1 MALRSF
7 VKISAVT
14 NLSDAR
20 YCAGMYVN
28 LIGFDLEENS
38 KNFTSSQKFKEIT
51 GWLSGIDFVAEFE
64 STHPE
69 KILTL
74 VQEYNG
80 INFIETKEEIYLR
93 MLVNSSFGIILKK
106 ELSTEEDLDDLIAKA
121 QFFKDFGVVLHLV
134 SDSLDL
140 DSSIIE
146 KLKTLAS
153 SVDVLLGFGIEPDT
167 IGEIIEDTGIKGIAL
182 EGGEEIKPGLK
193 DFDRLA
199 EILEVLEIEE

>member
-38 KNFTSSQKFKEIT
+38 KNFTSSQKFNEIT
-51 GWLSGIDFVAEFE
+51 GWLSGVDFVAEFE

-134 SDSLDL
+134 SNSLDL
-140 DSSIIE
+140 DSSITE
-146 KLKTLAS
+146 KLKTLSS

-167 IGEIIEDTGIKGIAL
+167 IGEIIEETGIKGIAL

-193 DFDRLA
+193 DFDQLA

>member
-38 KNFTSSQKFKEIT
+38 KNFTSSKKFNEIT
-51 GWLSGIDFVAEFE
+51 GWLSGVDFVAEFQ

-80 INFIETKEEIYLR
+80 ISFIETMEETYLR
-93 MLVNSSFGIILKK
+93 MLVNSSYGIILKK
-106 ELSTEEDLDDLIAKA
+106 KLESEEELDELIAKA

-134 SDSLDL
+134 SNSLDL

-167 IGEIIEDTGIKGIAL
+167 IGKIIEETGIKGIAL

-193 DFDRLA
+193 DFDELA
-199 EILEVLEIEE
+199 EILEALEVEE

>member
-38 KNFTSSQKFKEIT
+38 KNFTSSQKFNEIT
-51 GWLSGIDFVAEFE
+51 GWLSGVDFVAEFQ

-80 INFIETKEEIYLR
+80 ISFIETMEETYLR
-93 MLVNSSFGIILKK
+93 MLVNSSYGIIFKK
-106 ELSTEEDLDDLIAKA
+106 KLESEEELDELIAKA
-121 QFFKDFGVVLHLV
+121 QFYKDFGVTLYLV
-134 SDSLDL
+134 SESLEL
-140 DSSIIE
+140 NVSLIK

-153 SVDVLLGFGIEPDT
+153 SADVLLGFRIEPETVGKT
-167 IGEIIEDTGIKGIAL
+167 IEETGIKGIAL

-193 DFDRLA
+193 DFDELA
-199 EILEVLEIEE
+199 EILEALEVEE

>member
-38 KNFTSSQKFKEIT
+38 KNFTSSQKFNEIT
-51 GWLSGIDFVAEFE
+51 GWLSGVDFVAEFE

-74 VQEYNG
+74 VKEYNG

-93 MLVNSSFGIILKK
+93 MLVNSSFEIILKK

-167 IGEIIEDTGIKGIAL
+167 IGQIIEDTGIKGIAL

-193 DFDRLA
+193 DFDQLA

>member
-28 LIGFDLEENS
+28 LIGFDLEEKS
-38 KNFTSSQKFKEIT
+38 KNFTSSQKFNEIT
-51 GWLSGIDFVAEFE
+51 GWLSGVDFVAEFE

-134 SDSLDL
+134 SNSLDL

-193 DFDRLA
+193 DFDQLA

>member
-38 KNFTSSQKFKEIT
+38 KNFTSSQKFNEIT
-51 GWLSGIDFVAEFE
+51 GWLSGVDFVAEFQ

-80 INFIETKEEIYLR
+80 ISFIETMEETYLR
-93 MLVNSSFGIILKK
+93 MLVNSSYGIILKK
-106 ELSTEEDLDDLIAKA
+106 ELESEEDLDDLIAKA
-121 QFFKDFGVVLHLV
+121 QFFKDFGVVLYLV
-134 SDSLDL
+134 SESLEL
-140 DSSIIE
+140 NVSLIK

-153 SVDVLLGFGIEPDT
+153 SADVLLGFGIEPETVGKT
-167 IGEIIEDTGIKGIAL
+167 IEETGIKGIAL

-193 DFDRLA
+193 DFDELA
-199 EILEVLEIEE
+199 EILEALEVEE

>member
-38 KNFTSSQKFKEIT
+38 KNFTSSQKFNEIT
-51 GWLSGIDFVAEFE
+51 GWLSGVDFVAEFE

>member
-7 VKISAVT
+7 VKVSAVT

-38 KNFTSSQKFKEIT
+38 KNFTSSQKFNEIT
-51 GWLSGIDFVAEFE
+51 GWLSGVDFVAEFE

-80 INFIETKEEIYLR
+80 ISFIETKEETYLR

-134 SDSLDL
+134 SDSLEVDGL
-140 DSSIIE
+140 LIE
-146 KLKTLAS
+146 KLKTLAF

-167 IGEIIEDTGIKGIAL
+167 IGKIIEDTGIKGIAL

-193 DFDRLA
+193 DFDQLA

>member
-38 KNFTSSQKFKEIT
+38 KNFTSSQKFNEIT
-51 GWLSGIDFVAEFE
+51 GWLSGVDFVAEFE

-106 ELSTEEDLDDLIAKA
+106 EMSTEEDLDDLIAKA

-134 SDSLDL
+134 SNSLDL

-193 DFDRLA
+193 DFDQLA

>member
-28 LIGFDLEENS
+28 LIGFDLEENN
-38 KNFTSSQKFKEIT
+38 KNFTSSQKFNEIT
-51 GWLSGIDFVAEFE
+51 GWLSGVDFVAEFE

-140 DSSIIE
+140 DSSIVE

-193 DFDRLA
+193 DFDQLA

>member
-153 SVDVLLGFGIEPDT
+153 SVDLLLGFGIEPDT
-167 IGEIIEDTGIKGIAL
+167 IGEILEDTGIKGIAL
-182 EGGEEIKPGLK
+182 ECGEEIKPCLK

-199 EILEVLEIEE
+199 EIFEVLEIEE

>member
-38 KNFTSSQKFKEIT
+38 KNFTSSQKFNEIT
-51 GWLSGIDFVAEFE
+51 GWLSGVDFVAEFQ

-134 SDSLDL
+134 SNSLDL

-167 IGEIIEDTGIKGIAL
+167 IGQIIEDTGIKGIAL

-193 DFDRLA
+193 DFDELA
-199 EILEVLEIEE
+199 EILEALEVEE